1 MNLNFTGLILY
12 LLIRNFNNSDNKKIS
27 IDIGDKYKLEFYI
40 NRIELKNKE
49 PNHFKNDL
57 SEYDFL
63 N

>member
-1 MNLNFTGLILY
+1 MNLTGFILY
-12 LLIRNFNNSDNKKIS
+12 LFIRTFNNSDNKKIS

-49 PNHFKNDL
+49 PYHFYNDL
-57 SEYDFL
+57 FEYDFL